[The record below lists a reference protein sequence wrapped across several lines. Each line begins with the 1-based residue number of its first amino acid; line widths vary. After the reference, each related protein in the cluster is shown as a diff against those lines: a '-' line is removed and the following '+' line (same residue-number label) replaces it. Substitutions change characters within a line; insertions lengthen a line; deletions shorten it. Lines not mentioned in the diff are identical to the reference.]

1 MADQSSHAEEVVT
14 VQPMSAEEER
24 AINDLPRRDRLSP
37 YEVTERQ
44 LQAIEEVLGRFDGR
58 KAGPFKDT
66 IRHVIDGIRAG
77 APPEPDTAQ
86 ADELRGEIVRLQD
99 INSGVRQQRDLLDRA
114 CASYIERQAAEK
126 AASGLITLATAS
138 AWANEQRLLIST
150 AMGQIANAQSALH
163 GQEEVT
169 LP

>member
-1 MADQSSHAEEVVT
+1 MPDTA
-14 VQPMSAEEER
+14 
-24 AINDLPRRDRLSP
+24 RDPLSP

-44 LQAIEEVLGRFDGR
+44 LQAIEEALGAFGDMTARFE
-58 KAGPFKDT
+58 T
-66 IRHVIDGIRAG
+66 IQHVIDGIRAG
-77 APPEPDTAQ
+77 APPEPVEPDTAM
-86 ADELRGEIVRLQD
+86 ADLNAELLERLRSTQ
-99 INSGVRQQRDLLDRA
+99 QQRDLLDRA

-126 AASGLITLATAS
+126 AASGLISLAVAS

>member
-1 MADQSSHAEEVVT
+1 MSKPRILVARKIFPEVI
-14 VQPMSAEEER
+14 E
-24 AINDLPRRDRLSP
+24 RLSQHF
-37 YEVTERQ
+37 EVESNQDDVLWTDAELLER
-44 LQAIEEVLGRFDGR
+44 
-58 KAGPFKDT
+58 
-66 IRHVIDGIRAG
+66 
-77 APPEPDTAQ
+77 
-86 ADELRGEIVRLQD
+86 LRSTQ
-99 INSGVRQQRDLLDRA
+99 QQRDLLDRA

-126 AASGLITLATAS
+126 AASGLISLAVAS